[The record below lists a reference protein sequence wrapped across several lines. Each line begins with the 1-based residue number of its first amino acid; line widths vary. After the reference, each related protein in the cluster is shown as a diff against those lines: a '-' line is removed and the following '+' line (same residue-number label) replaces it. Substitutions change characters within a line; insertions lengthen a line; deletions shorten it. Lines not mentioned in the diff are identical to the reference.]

1 MTDKATLAAKEFDG
15 SLRIG
20 VNINGVWY
28 EVDGVESGSVEIEHI
43 SRGYWRVM
51 LAVRW
56 QEDLV

>member
-28 EVDGVESGSVEIEHI
+28 EVDNVEPGNVEIEHI
-43 SRGYWRVM
+43 SPGYWRVI
-51 LAVRW
+51 LAATW
-56 QEDLV
+56 KENQD

>member
-28 EVDGVESGSVEIEHI
+28 EVDNVDSGRVNIQHI
-43 SRGYWRVM
+43 SPGLWDVNLTATWR
-51 LAVRW
+51 
-56 QEDLV
+56 ED